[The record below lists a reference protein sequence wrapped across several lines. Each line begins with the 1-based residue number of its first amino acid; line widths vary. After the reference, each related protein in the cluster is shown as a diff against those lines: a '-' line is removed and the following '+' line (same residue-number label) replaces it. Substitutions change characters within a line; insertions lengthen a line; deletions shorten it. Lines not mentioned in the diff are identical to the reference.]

1 MAPLEEE
8 DAGQE
13 DVFEEI
19 TLEDEEYIEPLRAAK
34 GPKLPSAADVELHD
48 RDHLPFRD
56 WCKWCN
62 LGRGRGAP
70 HRHMRGSMVPV
81 VGVDYFYITAGV

>member
-13 DVFEEI
+13 EEFEEI
-19 TLEDEEYIEPLRAAK
+19 TLEDEEDVEPLRAAK
-34 GPKLPSAADVELHD
+34 NPKLPLGADVGLHD

-56 WCKWCN
+56 
-62 LGRGRGAP
+62 
-70 HRHMRGSMVPV
+70 
-81 VGVDYFYITAGV
+81 